1 MFIDWA
7 FAEEAPLTAAAL
19 MRLSAGEIEVDELA
33 AAQAAVKRSSPS
45 HQDQQSV
52 ALTPILLRRLR
63 SRGEFISVRIAKI
76 GDEGTVRTLRGR
88 TLDCCAT
95 MRRTGLVPR

>member
-33 AAQAAVKRSSPS
+33 AAQAAVNHDHPQAIKINS
-45 HQDQQSV
+45 
-52 ALTPILLRRLR
+52 RLH
-63 SRGEFISVRIAKI
+63 
-76 GDEGTVRTLRGR
+76 
-88 TLDCCAT
+88 
-95 MRRTGLVPR
+95 